1 MARALV
7 IGERAAKLA
16 ADIRERS
23 TMRRALLTLS
33 SLLGLMAAPLAAPLV
48 AQAAPKAATA
58 DACKGCEAL
67 LEQAAANPL
76 RKDDRARDAARHPVE
91 SMAFFRVGP
100 EAKVGEY
107 APGGEWYSRFLGL
120 YLGGKG
126 DLVGLYF
133 DPASG
138 AFSPDRQAGIRKAAA
153 AYPADVAKFTG
164 IDASRFAAYTLGAVP
179 EGEKGTFD
187 VILIPRMMHNLLN
200 WNIADSEIK
209 AMRALLKPGGLVG
222 IEQHRAKADAPY
234 SYTDGSKGYLR
245 EADVIRFM
253 EVNGFTL
260 VAKSEI
266 NANPKD
272 TAAWPD
278 GVWTLP
284 PTYALKDKDK
294 AKYQAIGESDR
305 MTLLFRKR
313 D

>member
-1 MARALV
+1 
-7 IGERAAKLA
+7 
-16 ADIRERS
+16 
-23 TMRRALLTLS
+23 MRRALLTLS
-33 SLLGLMAAPLAAPLV
+33 SLLGLVAAPLAASTGTQV
-48 AQAAPKAATA
+48 KAAPTQQ
-58 DACKGCEAL
+58 CKGCEAL
-67 LEQAAANPL
+67 LERAASNPL

-91 SMAFFRVGP
+91 TLSFFRVGP
-100 EAKVGEY
+100 QMKVGEY

-120 YLGGKG
+120 YLGQQGH
-126 DLVGLYF
+126 LVGLFF
-133 DPASG
+133 DPTSG
-138 AFSPDRQAGIRKAAA
+138 AFKPERQDGIRKAAA

-164 IDASRFAAYTLGAVP
+164 MDASRFAAYTLDAVP

-187 VILIPRMMHNLLN
+187 VIVVPRMMHNLLN

-209 AMRALLKPGGLVG
+209 AMRTLLKPGGLIG

-253 EVNGFTL
+253 EVNGFDL
-260 VAKSEI
+260 AGKSEVS
-266 NANPKD
+266 ANPKD
-272 TAAWPD
+272 TANWPG

-284 PTYALKDKDK
+284 PTLALKEQDK
-294 AKYQAIGESDR
+294 AKYLAIGESDR